1 MSRHVTDEDMARFAA
16 LGYPAQVR
24 AAEDFDAR
32 ALVESLR
39 HVLESPS
46 ARLLRAAVLA
56 IRRLANLDSLGLLH
70 DVDLSPEATRR
81 LGFLAEKLAQED
93 SLSQKAQQRLRTLTA
108 ALHPKVNSEDPP
120 VTFNAVHTDTY
131 LENLRE
137 QADETSHKWQ
147 VFADLERGPGLSENQ

>member
-1 MSRHVTDEDMARFAA
+1 MARFAA

-24 AAEDFDAR
+24 AAENFDAR

-46 ARLLRAAVLA
+46 ARLLKAAVLA
-56 IRRLANLDSLGLLH
+56 VRWLANQDALSLLH

-81 LGFLAEKLAQED
+81 LGFLAEKLARED
-93 SLSQKAQQRLRTLTA
+93 SLSQQAQRRLRTFA
-108 ALHPKVNSEDPP
+108 GALHPKVTSQDPP
-120 VTFNAVHTDTY
+120 VTFNAVQTDTY
-131 LENLRE
+131 LEMLRE
-137 QADETSHKWQ
+137 RADETSQKWQ